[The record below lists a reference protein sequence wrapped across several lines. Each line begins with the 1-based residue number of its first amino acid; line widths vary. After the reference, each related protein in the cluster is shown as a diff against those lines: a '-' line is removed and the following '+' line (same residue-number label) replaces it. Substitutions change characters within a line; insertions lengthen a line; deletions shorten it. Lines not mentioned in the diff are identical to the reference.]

1 MVCGFEYPLRFK
13 YRSNVIFLT
22 ERAYC
27 GFVVDNNFLTFDG
40 FALTN
45 YGGCSYILAEN
56 CRGGQPDFHVIQHM
70 EGNLWRP
77 IIKAIE
83 VDVYDKVRNIT
94 CYCVLKVIMRGK
106 VMTY

>member
-1 MVCGFEYPLRFK
+1 MYI
-13 YRSNVIFLT
+13 NVILFAGR
-22 ERAYC
+22 EYC

-56 CRGGQPDFHVIQHM
+56 CRGGQPEFHVIQHM

-83 VDVYDKVRNIT
+83 IDVHDKVRIL
-94 CYCVLKVIMRGK
+94 CCFRLLVIMRG
-106 VMTY
+106 